1 MNVDVHSNRCVRS
14 ITKQCKGQVLRDHHL
29 VDHSSY
35 YRPTQA
41 IFSTVTGNTAEH
53 CLKMLVLSH
62 FIVISRSPL
71 LLSIHVSVFAYM
83 LSDMC

>member
-35 YRPTQA
+35 YRLTQV
-41 IFSTVTGNTAEH
+41 IFSTVAENTAEH
-53 CLKMLVLSH
+53 CLKILVLSH

-83 LSDMC
+83 LSDM